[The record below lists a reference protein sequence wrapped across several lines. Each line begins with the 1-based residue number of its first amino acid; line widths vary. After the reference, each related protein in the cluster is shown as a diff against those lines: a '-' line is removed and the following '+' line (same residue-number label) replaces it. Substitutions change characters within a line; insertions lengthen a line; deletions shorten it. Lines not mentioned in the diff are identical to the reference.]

1 MKKDVGRTLIIH
13 LLKNDIM
20 NKAFRTIYLALTLG
34 ITGYFG
40 YSLYYGKAFWESST
54 VQKNTEYTGRRFYG
68 GYGNRL
74 NHK

>member
-1 MKKDVGRTLIIH
+1 
-13 LLKNDIM
+13 M
-20 NKAFRTIYLALTLG
+20 NKAFRTFYLALCLG

-40 YSLYYGKAFWESST
+40 YAVYYGKAFWESST
-54 VQKNTEYTGRRFYG
+54 VQKNTAYTGKRFYG